1 MRDSSLQPQWIWPPY
16 SPGSSTR
23 IPELATATRMVRA
36 RKKLQAKAQ
45 KDTQMWVI
53 WYWCRLLCL
62 FFTEFVVLTV
72 FLSFTSS
79 MTVTSFS
86 ELARSI
92 AANWK
97 SAAKETKDYCEEVA
111 RIIKGRHTKLNKVEM
126 TGCLSTTDSVGP
138 RQRRKRSQETLTTKL
153 KIRNSAFL
161 RWILSAQNQRMTQS
175 DKGYRYQED

>member
-1 MRDSSLQPQWIWPPY
+1 
-16 SPGSSTR
+16 
-23 IPELATATRMVRA
+23 
-36 RKKLQAKAQ
+36 
-45 KDTQMWVI
+45 
-53 WYWCRLLCL
+53 
-62 FFTEFVVLTV
+62 
-72 FLSFTSS
+72 

-138 RQRRKRSQETLTTKL
+138 RQRRKQSQETLTTKL